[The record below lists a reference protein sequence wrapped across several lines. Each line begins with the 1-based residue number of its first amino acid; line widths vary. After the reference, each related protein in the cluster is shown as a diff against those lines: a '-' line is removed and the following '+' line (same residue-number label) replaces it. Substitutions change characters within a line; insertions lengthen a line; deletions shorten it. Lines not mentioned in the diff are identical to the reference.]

1 MKYKKIMENII
12 SKFIALLFLTTVYTC
27 STDLLNKIEG
37 NNNVI
42 SVKRDINED
51 FTKVKVSNGIEL
63 IIDQGSE
70 VSLTLEA
77 DENLHDII
85 ITEVEDG
92 KLKIYTEKNIWKSAS
107 KKVYLTVNTLEELKA
122 SSGSNV
128 ITTNVLKAADV
139 HISSS
144 SGARVTLELTAVN
157 LTSSTSSGASANI
170 NVKANSVVSSSSSGS
185 NMKIKGKTTNHETSA
200 SSGSSINAYNLLSK
214 NVTTKVSSG
223 ASISVHASESIDGK
237 ASSGGSIS
245 FEGDPKKITRKTSS
259 GGSISG
265 S

>member
-1 MKYKKIMENII
+1 MKKTII
-12 SKFIALLFLTTVYTC
+12 QFSALFFLTILSSC
-27 STDLLNKIEG
+27 GLDMLNRIEG

-42 SVKRDINED
+42 SIDRDIDEN
-51 FTKVKVSNGIEL
+51 FTKVRVSTGIEL

-70 VSLTLEA
+70 VSLTVEA

-122 SSGSNV
+122 SSGSSIKTSNELNA
-128 ITTNVLKAADV
+128 TNLIVG
-139 HISSS
+139 SS
-144 SGARVTLELTAVN
+144 SGASVNLEIKAVN
-157 LTSSTSSGASANI
+157 LNSKTSSGASANLDV
-170 NVKANSVVSSSSSGS
+170 NATNVVSDSSSGS
-185 NMKIKGKTTNHETSA
+185 TMKIKGETSTHETNA
-200 SSGSSINAYNLLSK
+200 SSGSSINAYRLVSK
-214 NVTTKVSSG
+214 NVTAKVSSG
-223 ASISVHASESIDGK
+223 ASISVYASENINGR

-245 FEGDPKKITRKTSS
+245 FEGDPKTVTKNTSS

-265 S
+265 R

>member
-1 MKYKKIMENII
+1 M
-12 SKFIALLFLTTVYTC
+12 
-27 STDLLNKIEG
+27 LNRIEG

-42 SVKRDINED
+42 SINRDINED
-51 FTKVKVSNGIEL
+51 FTKVRVSAGIEL

-70 VSLTLEA
+70 VSLTVEA

-107 KKVYLTVNTLEELKA
+107 KKVKA

-128 ITTNVLKAADV
+128 ITSTILKATDLNV
-139 HISSS
+139 VSS
-144 SGARVTLELTAVN
+144 SGARLTLELTAVN

-170 NVKANSVVSSSSSGS
+170 DVNANNVVSSSSSGS
-185 NMKIKGKTTNHETSA
+185 NMKIKGKTTIHETSA

-214 NVTTKVSSG
+214 NVTAKVSSG
-223 ASISVHASESIDGK
+223 ASISVHASESLDGK
-237 ASSGGSIS
+237 ASSGGGLS
-245 FEGDPKKITRKTSS
+245 FEGNPEKITRKTSS
-259 GGSISG
+259 GGSISN
-265 S
+265 

>member
-1 MKYKKIMENII
+1 MKLII
-12 SKFIALLFLTTVYTC
+12 IKFTAFLFLITLSTC
-27 STDLLNKIEG
+27 SIDMLNRIEG
-37 NNNVI
+37 NKNVT

-51 FTKVKVSNGIEL
+51 FTKVKVSTGIEL

-70 VSLTLEA
+70 ISLTVEA

-122 SSGSNV
+122 TSGSNV
-128 ITTNVLKAADV
+128 ITTNVIKATDL
-139 HISSS
+139 HIGSS
-144 SGARVTLELTAVN
+144 SGATLTLEVTAVN
-157 LTSSTSSGASANI
+157 LISST
-170 NVKANSVVSSSSSGS
+170 
-185 NMKIKGKTTNHETSA
+185 
-200 SSGSSINAYNLLSK
+200 
-214 NVTTKVSSG
+214 SSG

-245 FEGDPKKITRKTSS
+245 FEGNPEKITRKTSS

>member
-1 MKYKKIMENII
+1 MKLII
-12 SKFIALLFLTTVYTC
+12 IKFTAFLFLITLSTC
-27 STDLLNKIEG
+27 SIDILNRIEG
-37 NNNVI
+37 NKNVI
-42 SVKRDINED
+42 SIKRDINED
-51 FTKVKVSNGIEL
+51 FTKVKVSTGIEL

-70 VSLTLEA
+70 ISLTVEA

-122 SSGSNV
+122 YSGSNV
-128 ITTNVLKAADV
+128 ITTNVLKAADLY
-139 HISSS
+139 INYS

-185 NMKIKGKTTNHETSA
+185 NM
-200 SSGSSINAYNLLSK
+200 NLTL
-214 NVTTKVSSG
+214 
-223 ASISVHASESIDGK
+223 
-237 ASSGGSIS
+237 
-245 FEGDPKKITRKTSS
+245 RY
-259 GGSISG
+259 
-265 S
+265 

>member
-1 MKYKKIMENII
+1 MKLII
-12 SKFIALLFLTTVYTC
+12 IKFTAFLFLITLSTC
-27 STDLLNKIEG
+27 SIDILNRIEG
-37 NNNVI
+37 NKNVI

-51 FTKVKVSNGIEL
+51 FTKVKVSTGIEL

-70 VSLTLEA
+70 ISLTVEA

-85 ITEVEDG
+85 ITEVEGG

-107 KKVYLTVNTLEELKA
+107 KKVYLTVNTPEELKA

-128 ITTNVLKAADV
+128 ITTNVIKATDL
-139 HISSS
+139 HIGSS
-144 SGARVTLELTAVN
+144 SGAKLTLEVTAVN
-157 LTSSTSSGASANI
+157 LISNTSSGASANI
-170 NVKANSVVSSSSSGS
+170 DVNANSVVSSSSSGS
-185 NMKIKGKTTNHETSA
+185 NMKIKGKSTNHETSA
-200 SSGSSINAYNLLSK
+200 SSGSSINAYKLLSK
-214 NVTTKVSSG
+214 NVTIKVSSG

-245 FEGDPKKITRKTSS
+245 FEGNPEKITRKTSS

>member
-1 MKYKKIMENII
+1 MKQIMIKITA
-12 SKFIALLFLTTVYTC
+12 FLFLAILSSC
-27 STDLLNKIEG
+27 GIDMLNRIEG
-37 NNNVI
+37 NKNVI
-42 SVKRDINED
+42 SINRDISDD
-51 FTKVKVSNGIEL
+51 FTKVKVSAGIEL
-63 IIDQGSE
+63 IIDQGNE
-70 VSLTLEA
+70 VSLTVEA

-92 KLKIYTEKNIWKSAS
+92 KLKIYTEKNIWRSAS

-128 ITTNVLKAADV
+128 ITTNVLKATDL
-139 HISSS
+139 HIGSS
-144 SGARVTLELTAVN
+144 SGARLTLEVTAVN
-157 LTSSTSSGASANI
+157 LTSTTSSGASTNLDVNA
-170 NVKANSVVSSSSSGS
+170 KSVISSSSSGS

-245 FEGDPKKITRKTSS
+245 FEGNPEKIIRKTSS